1 MAKKKDK
8 DTDITDLTDEAEE
21 VGSGAALAGKQKKGG
36 KKVKE
41 PKELQP
47 RGSNPS
53 GDGAPKG
60 LFGKLF
66 RKKDAGAGA
75 KNPKRRRLIIKLLII
90 FIPIILVAAFIVEEF
105 VLFNWLGTKDIVD
118 DFLVTVITKLDPKYE
133 DINEQ
138 IQTKGDEREASLDGR
153 EREMDRREANM
164 DRREAGLNDRD
175 NRLNDRKLELDTREG
190 ELKENEKELD
200 LRNERLDARSEQ
212 LDKREEQINLSQ
224 SRSVPAYLR
233 EMTEE
238 ELADI
243 MSVSTSYSRMDPGT
257 AAGILVELRDP
268 NDVATILY
276 YMSERNAA
284 AILSVM
290 EPEFAARITEILM
303 NS

>member
-1 MAKKKDK
+1 MAKKKEK

-21 VGSGAALAGKQKKGG
+21 VVNGAVLAGRQKKGG
-36 KKVKE
+36 KTAK
-41 PKELQP
+41 
-47 RGSNPS
+47 GSADAGEN
-53 GDGAPKG
+53 GGGKG
-60 LFGKLF
+60 LLSKFI
-66 RKKDAGAGA
+66 RKKDNGAAGKAG
-75 KNPKRRRLIIKLLII
+75 NPKRRRLIIKLII
-90 FIPIILVAAFIVEEF
+90 IIVPILLVAAFIVEEF
-105 VLFNWLGTKDIVD
+105 VLWNYLGTRDIVAG
-118 DFLVTVITKLDPKYE
+118 FLVTAVTKLDPEYA

-138 IQTKGDEREASLDGR
+138 LQLRSDEREAQLNSREKELDR
-153 EREMDRREANM
+153 RDANLDRRET
-164 DRREAGLNDRD
+164 GLGVRD
-175 NRLNDRKLELDTREG
+175 NDLDERKQGLDTRES
-190 ELKENEKELD
+190 ELKDREKELD
-200 LRNERLDARSEQ
+200 LREERLDSRKEQ

-224 SRSVPAYLR
+224 ERSMPAYLR
-233 EMTEE
+233 DMTEE